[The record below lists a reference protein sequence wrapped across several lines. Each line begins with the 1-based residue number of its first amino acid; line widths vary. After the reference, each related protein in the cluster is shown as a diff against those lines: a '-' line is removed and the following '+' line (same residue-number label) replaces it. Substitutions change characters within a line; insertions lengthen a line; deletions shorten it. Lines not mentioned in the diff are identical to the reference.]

1 MEAKS
6 SQDDYKQVKAD
17 IQALRDDLA
26 KLTHTVSDSQKQ
38 NVSSLK
44 DEIRRESLAALDSV
58 RQKGD
63 EALTRARDTGDR
75 AVHDVESRIEERPF
89 LSIIVMFLAGILVG
103 KLFDR

>member
-6 SQDDYKQVKAD
+6 SQDDYKQVKED

-26 KLTHTVSDSQKQ
+26 KLTRTVSDNQKH
-38 NVSSLK
+38 NVSSLR
-44 DEIRRESLAALDSV
+44 DEIRRESLEALDSV

-63 EALTRARDTGDR
+63 EALRRARDAGDR
-75 AVHDVESRIEERPF
+75 TVHDVENRIEERPF
-89 LSIIVMFLAGILVG
+89 LSIIVMFLAGVLVG